1 MDTRARIR
9 AASKT
14 KLDLSKLAQAKINF
28 IFSTDRDDTE
38 TRENA
43 AAEFLKSYYT
53 TYSSAYFTLGLR
65 ICSSVRHSTAGSL
78 TMYEAGTGRG

>member
-43 AAEFLKSYYT
+43 AAEFL
-53 TYSSAYFTLGLR
+53 
-65 ICSSVRHSTAGSL
+65 
-78 TMYEAGTGRG
+78 